1 LLPAADAHASGEI
14 NKEQNRKFIFVLDF
28 KHNIKNQN
36 IHKKLFAATASYE
49 ETKGLRIKQQPDTQ
63 QQEISYHEH

>member
-1 LLPAADAHASGEI
+1 LSQRDEI
-14 NKEQNRKFIFVLDF
+14 KKFILLLDF

-36 IHKKLFAATASYE
+36 IAINKKLFAATGSCE
-49 ETKGLRIKQQPDTQ
+49 GTKALRVEQQPDKQ